1 MSIILRTENLSKTF
15 IQGERQIRAV
25 HDISLSFEEKKFYA
39 VTGPSGCGK
48 TTFLHLLGALD
59 SPSRGEVYYRESPI
73 YANTSEKTRAN
84 LRLKNISCIF
94 QNYNLISIMTAY
106 ENIVTP
112 CIAARKKV
120 DTDYLNE
127 LCRVLKIQDRLNHIP
142 SELSGGE
149 QQRVATARALIM
161 NPDILLADEPTGNLD
176 KTSAEELLSL
186 LLDLK
191 KKFSQ
196 TIIMVTHD
204 NDIANQADIHIKMED
219 GQIIN

>member
-25 HDISLSFEEKKFYA
+25 HEISLSFEEMKFYA
-39 VTGPSGCGK
+39 ITGPSGCGK

-84 LRLKNISCIF
+84 LRLKSISCIF
-94 QNYNLISIMTAY
+94 QNYNLISFMTAY

-112 CIAARKKV
+112 CIAAHKKV
-120 DTDYLNE
+120 DIDYLNE
-127 LCRVLKIQDRLNHIP
+127 LCSILKLQDRLNHIP

-161 NPDILLADEPTGNLD
+161 KPDILLTDEPTGNLD
-176 KTSAEELLSL
+176 KASAEELLSL

-204 NDIANQADIHIKMED
+204 NDIAKQADIHIKMED